1 MSLKDE
7 LKLWQ
12 TARNAFDAGNYEKSL
27 ELFGR
32 IPPSATASTNM
43 GLICSAMGDHQKA
56 LRRLTDATT
65 RDPSLTIAYF
75 QRGVSH
81 FLLERYRPAGRDF
94 KRAWLSLPRGNE
106 AINHEQLGLRFRLF
120 ASEVLF
126 NLGLSRIR
134 LGRMEKGMEYL
145 EKAKLLTMIE
155 DHDVIEDV
163 ILHKGEGFPVFS
175 IVRVYPLIAT
185 YSFVLQMFFSRY
197 SYILQ
202 APGILYWP
210 SDTKLMGIERK
221 DFMGKATLIAASDPD
236 DLTTGFSGLQLKQ
249 QRRQKNLNRQSE
261 AVIARR
267 VTFMSIRASLS
278 PFTLTFI
285 SIAEFLFCRI
295 DSLASHLTPSAAAP
309 SVPPSILVTDASTD
323 TNASKALPPRP
334 LVDPLVWRNQRT
346 VPVPVDTELRLP

>member
-1 MSLKDE
+1 MRSLSS
-7 LKLWQ
+7 
-12 TARNAFDAGNYEKSL
+12 SL
-27 ELFGR
+27 ACVVVDLRIWAQCADSASSQR

-56 LRRLTDATT
+56 LRRFTDATT
-65 RDPSLTIAYF
+65 RDPFLTIAYF

-94 KRAWLSLPRGNE
+94 KRAWLSLRGNE
-106 AINHEQLGLRFRLF
+106 AMFLGLRFRLF

-163 ILHKGEGFPVFS
+163 ILHKGEGFTVFS
-175 IVRVYPLIAT
+175 I
-185 YSFVLQMFFSRY
+185 
-197 SYILQ
+197 

-249 QRRQKNLNRQSE
+249 QRKQKNLNRESE

-267 VTFMSIRASLS
+267 VTLVSICAYFAPSVL
-278 PFTLTFI
+278 FI
-285 SIAEFLFCRI
+285 SIPFLLFIPPLHLPAPSSSPAYIVSPGGFRTLFLVSC
-295 DSLASHLTPSAAAP
+295 SAQSTHSHHVFNIAAP
-309 SVPPSILVTDASTD
+309 SVPPLIQVTDTSTNMGAD
-323 TNASKALPPRP
+323 KPLPGVDLRP
-334 LVDPLVWRNQRT
+334 QHH
-346 VPVPVDTELRLP
+346 PVPVDAEVRLP